1 MPFEPPRRKRRRPG
15 LTPLIDVVFL
25 LLVFF
30 MLATSF
36 GAEGSLPLRVGTQT
50 ATDRQD
56 EAGDIDAEP
65 EAIRIVLSAEG
76 HVRVDG
82 GPVRKDELSTAVAR
96 ALAND
101 RNRPV
106 RVLSHADSELQ
117 AIVTVLAELERAG
130 AGNVELVLA
139 SAAQPGDPAA
149 GRAGKHR

>member
-1 MPFEPPRRKRRRPG
+1 MPFEPPRLKRRRPG

-36 GAEGSLPLRVGTQT
+36 GAEGSLPLRVGTQA
-50 ATDRQD
+50 ATDRQG

-76 HVRVDG
+76 HARVDDG
-82 GPVRKDELSTAVAR
+82 DPVRNDELSIAVAR

-101 RNRPV
+101 RDRPV

-117 AIVTVLAELERAG
+117 AIVTVLAELERVG
-130 AGNVELVLA
+130 ARNVELVLA
-139 SAAQPGDPAA
+139 SAAEPGDLAP
-149 GRAGKHR
+149 RRKK